1 MKRLKMASRRR
12 PTIRKIASKI
22 LRVMR
27 LRQHYIGSLSIQV
40 RACTNLPIAVGEHR
54 VDAYV
59 IIQVVDRY
67 GKIDTAHSKRKTLTV
82 FNTCNP
88 EFEEVFVYD
97 FKTADDLDGYIRCT
111 VVDYN
116 ASKTSTEIGLT
127 TIPLSTWIKEG
138 IVNEKVFAKTEW
150 HKLQR
155 PEKSGKTGYLKSKS
169 TGKGSKILISVS
181 TTSSGVEDNQ
191 VAMARAG
198 QNSVSRCAPP
208 PSKNLCTAIIA
219 PRHYIRRC
227 VQILIDGAPSN
238 KSRICSKYTK
248 PHEAYKPFTRIEVD
262 HLDTNN
268 ASAPCFDQ
276 VADFVVLIK

>member
-1 MKRLKMASRRR
+1 MKRLHFASKRR

-27 LRQHYIGSLSIQV
+27 MSQQIVGSLSVQV
-40 RACTNLPIAVGEHR
+40 RACTNLPVAAGEHR

-59 IIQVVDRY
+59 MIQVVDRY
-67 GKIDTAHSKRKTLTV
+67 GKIDRAHSKRKTLTV

-97 FKTADDLDGYIRCT
+97 FKTADDLDGFLRCT

-116 ASKTSTEIGLT
+116 ASKTSTDIGFA

-138 IVNEKVFAKTEW
+138 IVNDKVLAKTEW

-155 PEKSGKTGYLKSKS
+155 PEKAGKTGYLKSKT

-181 TTSSGVEDNQ
+181 TTSSGVEDSE
-191 VAMARAG
+191 VAMAKAKL
-198 QNSVSRCAPP
+198 NSVR
-208 PSKNLCTAIIA
+208 
-219 PRHYIRRC
+219 
-227 VQILIDGAPSN
+227 
-238 KSRICSKYTK
+238 
-248 PHEAYKPFTRIEVD
+248 
-262 HLDTNN
+262 
-268 ASAPCFDQ
+268 
-276 VADFVVLIK
+276 